1 MVQQIISG
9 LETGS
14 WYGLVGLAIVVIM
27 KSTDVPNFAMAEMGL
42 TSAYV
47 AWWLGDSLGLSFGL
61 AVLGGLVFAG
71 LLGVALEFAF
81 LRPLSGASHFP
92 TLLMTIG
99 LTYGLNAGTALVFGT
114 GPKNFSAPWSG
125 TNFDVGGN
133 VVSASQLVTISVGI
147 VVVVL
152 LSWFFTTSWG
162 AQMRAIA
169 EDRTTA
175 RLLGISAGRVSS
187 LAWAIGSLMAGLALI
202 LATSSTVLSPSLG
215 TELILPG
222 FVAAVLGG
230 FVSMRGAFLGGLLV
244 GVLENMAGTYIST
257 SSKSAIA
264 LVVVFL
270 VLLWRPSGFFAVPH
284 AREV

>member
-1 MVQQIISG
+1 MLQQLISG

-14 WYGLVGLAIVVIM
+14 WYSLVALAIVLIM

-42 TSAYV
+42 TSAFV
-47 AWWLGDSLGLSFGL
+47 AWRIGDAGAPFAV
-61 AVLGGLVFAG
+61 AVLGGLVFAAI
-71 LLGVALEFAF
+71 LGVVLEFLF

-99 LTYGLNAGTALVFGT
+99 ITFGLNAATALYFGTA
-114 GPKNFSAPWSG
+114 PKNFSAPWAG
-125 TNFDVGGN
+125 TRFTVAGT

-147 VVVVL
+147 VVAIL
-152 LSWFFTTSWG
+152 LTSFFRTSWG

-169 EDRTTA
+169 ENRSVA
-175 RLLGISAGRVSS
+175 RLLGISAGRVSA
-187 LAWAIGSLMAGLALI
+187 LAWAMGSVMAGIAVI

-215 TELILPG
+215 TGLVLKG

-230 FVSMRGAFLGGLLV
+230 FTSMTGAFLGGLLI
-244 GVLENMAGTYIST
+244 GVLENMAGYYIST

-264 LVVVFL
+264 LIVVFA
-270 VLLWRPSGFFAVPH
+270 VLMARPSGLFAQAK

>member
-14 WYGLVGLAIVVIM
+14 WYSLVGLAIVVIM

-47 AWWLGDSLGLSFGL
+47 AWWLGSSLGWPFPV
-61 AVLGGLVFAG
+61 AVLGGLVFAA
-71 LLGVALEFAF
+71 LLGIVLEFVL

-99 LTYGLNAGTALVFGT
+99 LTFGLNAGTALVFGT

-125 TNFDVGGN
+125 TNFDLGGN
-133 VVSASQLVTISVGI
+133 IISASQLVTISVGV

-152 LSWFFTTSWG
+152 LSRFFTSSWG

-187 LAWAIGSLMAGLALI
+187 LAWAIGSLMAGMALI

-215 TELILPG
+215 NELILKG

-230 FVSMRGAFLGGLLV
+230 FTSMRGTFIGGLLL
-244 GVLENMAGTYIST
+244 GVMENMAGSYIST

-270 VLLWRPSGFFAVPH
+270 VLLWRPSGFFAVAR